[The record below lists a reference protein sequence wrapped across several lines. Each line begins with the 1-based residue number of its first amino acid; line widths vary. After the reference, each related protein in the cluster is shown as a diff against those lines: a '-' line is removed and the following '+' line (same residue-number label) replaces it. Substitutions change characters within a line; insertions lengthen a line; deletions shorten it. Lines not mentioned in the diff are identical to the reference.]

1 MTNKTKIM
9 IGILLGAG
17 LIQQQTL
24 RSSNSYSSEQSET
37 KKQYYKLLKLKP
49 MFIKLN
55 VSSHGSEFLP
65 QLINVSMIKEIRG
78 GFTELRGVSPDKWCV
93 AKLIDGD
100 EMWIEGTLDEI
111 KSKIWDE
118 ENKDIYV
125 RVRGRASGLGPL

>member
-1 MTNKTKIM
+1 
-9 IGILLGAG
+9 

-37 KKQYYKLLKLKP
+37 KKQYYKLLKLRT

-55 VSSHGSEFLP
+55 VSSHGSQFLP
-65 QLINVSMIKEIRG
+65 QIINLSMIKEIRG
-78 GFTELRGVSPDKWCV
+78 GFTELNGVSPDKWCV
-93 AKLIDGD
+93 ATFIDGD
-100 EMWIEGTLDEI
+100 DQWIEGSMDEI
-111 KSKIWDE
+111 QSKISDE

>member
-1 MTNKTKIM
+1 MINKTKIM
-9 IGILLGAG
+9 IGVLLGAG

-24 RSSNSYSSEQSET
+24 RSSNSYSSEQTT
-37 KKQYYKLLKLKP
+37 KKQYYKLLNFKP

-55 VSSHGSEFLP
+55 VSSHGSKFLP
-65 QLINVSMIKEIRG
+65 QLINLSMIKEIRG
-78 GFTELRGVSPDKWCV
+78 GFTELNGVSPDKWCV
-93 AKLIDGD
+93 ATFIDGD
-100 EMWIEGTLDEI
+100 DQWIEGSMDEI